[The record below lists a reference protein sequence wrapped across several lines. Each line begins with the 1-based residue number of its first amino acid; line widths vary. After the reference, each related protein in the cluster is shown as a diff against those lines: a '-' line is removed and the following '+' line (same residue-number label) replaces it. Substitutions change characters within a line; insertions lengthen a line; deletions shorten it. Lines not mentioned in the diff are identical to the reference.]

1 MLNKQKKMDRIIIV
15 FGILLILGLTA
26 YFYFVYAPVP
36 NEPQLSAKIE
46 QATIHVATQTRSYL
60 FYIPRKLTSKPAL
73 IIALHGTGMNAVK
86 MRRWTAY
93 EFDQLADQ
101 KGFAVIYPNGYK
113 GNWNDC
119 RSDAPFPAKKE
130 NIDDVG
136 FIRSLVNKFRN
147 DYGVDPGKVYVFGF
161 SNGGQMALRLAM
173 EEPNLVTAVSAI
185 GANLPTPA
193 TCSCTLEG
201 QTSRVMLVAG
211 TKDPINPY
219 NGGKVTLFGFKKI
232 GTVISAQA
240 TAESLAKR
248 NGIITKPLTEQMHD
262 LKKNDLEEKNSI
274 YTERQVWTK
283 AGQTIVEQYSV
294 HGGGHVIPQPNF
306 RFPRLM
312 GKTSGSFDAPKQAI
326 AFFGI

>member
-1 MLNKQKKMDRIIIV
+1 MNRILIII
-15 FGILLILGLTA
+15 GILLVLLIVA
-26 YFYFVYAPVP
+26 YFYFAYAPVP
-36 NEPQLSAKIE
+36 NEPQFGAKIE
-46 QATIHVATQTRSYL
+46 QATIRVANQTRSYL
-60 FYIPRKLTSKPAL
+60 FYVPKKLSTNPTL
-73 IIALHGTGMNAVK
+73 IIALHGTGMNAAK
-86 MRRWTAY
+86 MRQWTAY

-101 KGFAVIYPNGYK
+101 KGFTMIYPNGYK

-136 FIRSLVNKFRN
+136 FIRSLIEKFKK
-147 DYGVDPGKVYVFGF
+147 DYGVDPDKVYVFGF

-173 EEPNLVTAVSAI
+173 EEPDLIAAVSAI

-201 QTSRVMLVAG
+201 QTSRVMLVTG

-219 NGGKVTLFGFKKI
+219 NGGNVTLFGLKKI

-240 TAESLAKR
+240 SAESLANR
-248 NGIITKPLTEQMHD
+248 NGIITKPVTERMHGSIE
-262 LKKNDLEEKNSI
+262 NDLEENNSI

-283 AGQTIVEQYSV
+283 AGQTLVELYSI

-312 GKTSGSFDAPKQAI
+312 GKTSKSFDALQQAVS
-326 AFFGI
+326 FFGL